1 MQNCFK
7 FREQYNTDK
16 ADKTVTNILGAGKV
30 ATNVTYDVTVTKA
43 PANDAYRVSGN
54 NTNGVS
60 VNFQQAGSYTIKVTA
75 TVNGTSKTM
84 TVSFSVS

>member
-1 MQNCFK
+1 MQAGFK
-7 FREQYNTDK
+7 FRDQYNTG
-16 ADKTVTNILGAGKV
+16 KTEMNLSGKI

-75 TVNGTSKTM
+75 TVNGTSKTF
-84 TVSFSVS
+84 TKSFTI